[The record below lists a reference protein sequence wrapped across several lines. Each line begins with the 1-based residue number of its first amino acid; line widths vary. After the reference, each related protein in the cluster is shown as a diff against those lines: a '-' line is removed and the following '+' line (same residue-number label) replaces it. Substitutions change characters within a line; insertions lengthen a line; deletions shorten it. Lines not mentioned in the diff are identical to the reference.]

1 MIDYEQLE
9 NDICNVLCPTTV
21 DTEGI
26 ITELNTIYLAKPLP
40 DNESEFQK
48 KFSKPAV
55 YVVCT
60 NSDYDSPE
68 STDVIV
74 QNETVN
80 FEILLRDKTRKGPSG
95 IFAIISDIKTRLLG
109 YKFRGFTK
117 IKLIKNGYIDSGTQ
131 NDWNYMISLS
141 TTTKAIENLPEPV
154 VSTFKIIDL
163 NG

>member
-1 MIDYEQLE
+1 MINYEQLE
-9 NDICNVLCPTTV
+9 IDISDLLCPKLV
-21 DTEGI
+21 DTDEN

-40 DNESEFQK
+40 DNEAEYQK
-48 KFSKPAV
+48 NFTKPAV
-55 YVVCT
+55 YVICT

-68 STDVIV
+68 STDIII

-80 FEILLRDKTRKGPSG
+80 FEILLRSKTRKGPSG
-95 IFAIISDIKTRLLG
+95 IFAIISDIKTKLLG

-131 NDWNYMISLS
+131 NDWNYMISFS
-141 TTTKAIENLPEPV
+141 TSIKAIENLPEPV
-154 VSTFKIIDL
+154 VSTFKKIDT